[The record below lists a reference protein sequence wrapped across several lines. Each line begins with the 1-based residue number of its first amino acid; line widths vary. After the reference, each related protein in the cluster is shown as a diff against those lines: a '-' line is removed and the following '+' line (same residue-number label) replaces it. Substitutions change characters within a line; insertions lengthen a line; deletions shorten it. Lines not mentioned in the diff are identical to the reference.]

1 MEPCTVAWIFLLHF
15 DLLLFAIP
23 MVTALPFAICLFVIY
38 ASLRPRPLHASAQQK
53 NEEAPEKKR
62 KEETK
67 DIDKQK
73 TTTVIA

>member
-1 MEPCTVAWIFLLHF
+1 
-15 DLLLFAIP
+15 